1 MSTAAAP
8 SNRYIRQE
16 ILGVVGP
23 AGQERL
29 AHAHVALIGA
39 GALGSTIADLL
50 VRAGIGRLTL
60 IDRDYVELHNLQRQT
75 LYTED
80 DVRDHTP
87 KAMAAAERL
96 SAINS
101 SVEIRPA
108 VADVNSLS
116 IEQLT
121 EGADFLVDGT
131 DNFETRYLI
140 NDLAVKTD
148 RPWVYGGVIATYGMT
163 MTIIPGET
171 ACLRCVF
178 PDAPDAGSAPTCD
191 TAGVFGPSVHVVSSL
206 EASEAIKLALGRTDA
221 VNRSLVSLDIWSM
234 ELQRIPV
241 GGPRPDCPTCV
252 QRQFDFLD
260 RKSLN
265 LETTLCGH
273 DAVQVMI
280 QPPVTLDL
288 AALGK
293 RLEPAGVVLVN
304 RFLVRFTDAVTGHEL
319 TIFPDGR
326 AIVKGTTEPR
336 EARAIY
342 DRYVGS

>member
-1 MSTAAAP
+1 
-8 SNRYIRQE
+8 
-16 ILGVVGP
+16 
-23 AGQERL
+23 
-29 AHAHVALIGA
+29 
-39 GALGSTIADLL
+39 
-50 VRAGIGRLTL
+50 
-60 IDRDYVELHNLQRQT
+60 
-75 LYTED
+75 
-80 DVRDHTP
+80 
-87 KAMAAAERL
+87 
-96 SAINS
+96 
-101 SVEIRPA
+101 
-108 VADVNSLS
+108 
-116 IEQLT
+116 
-121 EGADFLVDGT
+121 
-131 DNFETRYLI
+131 
-140 NDLAVKTD
+140 
-148 RPWVYGGVIATYGMT
+148 MT

-221 VNRSLVSLDIWSM
+221 INRSLVSLDIWSM

-241 GGPRPDCPTCV
+241 GGPRPDCPTCQ

-273 DAVQVMI
+273 DAVQVII
-280 QPPVTLDL
+280 QPPVKLDL

-293 RLEPAGVVLVN
+293 RLEPAGDVLVN
-304 RFLVRFTDAVTGHEL
+304 RFLVRFTDGVTGHEL